1 MKRLWNSVLVFMF
14 LLTAFSCQ
22 RELQWEDIIG
32 IPDPPPPVCTTVNRI
47 LVQENNQTINA
58 YIPRYDTDGK
68 MTGILDSLSGVL
80 YSISYHHALQIAS
93 ITSPL
98 GTTDFAYSGNTLT
111 SVEFTFPVK
120 SLYRVEYVMNEEQG
134 LGSVFV
140 ENNGIMKL
148 MHNQY
153 YSYSPQLLETDY
165 DSLGYIKTDLV
176 YFHDKKDMLMRL
188 FQQLQFGTELQFG
201 LPMPFGILQENYPE
215 KYESERYK
223 VNTGYHYSFSSV
235 GKLTEFSWNNSRGKK
250 QVFKILYGC

>member
-58 YIPRYDTDGK
+58 YILRYDTDGK

-120 SLYRVEYVMNEEQG
+120 SLYIFEYVMIEEKG
-134 LGSVFV
+134 LVRV
-140 ENNGIMKL
+140 
-148 MHNQY
+148 
-153 YSYSPQLLETDY
+153 
-165 DSLGYIKTDLV
+165 V
-176 YFHDKKDMLMRL
+176 
-188 FQQLQFGTELQFG
+188 
-201 LPMPFGILQENYPE
+201 
-215 KYESERYK
+215 
-223 VNTGYHYSFSSV
+223 V
-235 GKLTEFSWNNSRGKK
+235 GKDGVRNL
-250 QVFKILYGC
+250 V